1 MKVRTI
7 LALCSLAWCFGCQKT
22 QMAKDLVTPK
32 TFDSEFWMT
41 FTPTGDQMV
50 ERGKAD
56 VSRRIPVD
64 DELLMDVAV
73 IRAKSEGNRKK
84 ALGTMLMLHNL
95 RENKTSYPYQGAG
108 ERLAGKGYDV
118 VLTDLRA
125 HGRSD
130 GEYVTY
136 GVKEK
141 DDLKRIM
148 DILISQKLVSPDV
161 YVFGSNYGATIA
173 IQYAAI
179 DPRVK
184 GVLAV
189 APYKDFRSLARQ
201 SLKLKLRSDEDI
213 EEIVAEAGRI
223 GDFDPDE
230 ASAVGAAPKLNCPIL
245 LVHGLINP
253 TVPMA
258 HSEEILAAA
267 PEPKELVVPAAEQFI
282 MPAILEDWIAD
293 RMAELAQK
301 GVQKTPPPLSAA
313 K

>member
-1 MKVRTI
+1 MKVRTT
-7 LALCSLAWCFGCQKT
+7 LVLCSLALLCGCQKT
-22 QMAKDLVTPK
+22 QLAEDLIAPK
-32 TFDSEFWMT
+32 TLDSDFWMA

-50 ERGKAD
+50 ERGRVD
-56 VSRRIPVD
+56 INRRVPVD
-64 DELLMDVAV
+64 DEVMIDVSV
-73 IRAKSEGNRKK
+73 IRAKPAGDRKK
-84 ALGTMLMLHNL
+84 SLGTALILHNF
-95 RENKTSYPYQGAG
+95 RENKTNYPYQGAG
-108 ERLAGKGYDV
+108 ERLTKKGYDV
-118 VLTDLRA
+118 VLPDLRA

-130 GEYVTY
+130 GQYVTY

-141 DDLKRIM
+141 NDLKRIM

-161 YVFGSNYGATIA
+161 YVFGSNYGATVA

-179 DPRVK
+179 DPHVK
-184 GVLAV
+184 GVLAI
-189 APYKDFRSLARQ
+189 APYKDFRSLAEQ

-213 EEIVAEAGRI
+213 EDIIVEAGRI

-258 HSEEILAAA
+258 HSEEILAVA
-267 PEPKELVVPAAEQFI
+267 PEPKELIVPAAEQFI

-293 RMAELAQK
+293 RLEELAQK
-301 GVQKTPPPLSAA
+301 GVQKTAPPLSAA